1 MARYFF
7 IKITYSLLES
17 KRLFLLKRGRK
28 LLLIYFLLLIVKYQK
43 GISKFLENIL
53 ILVLIVRNIV

>member
-28 LLLIYFLLLIVKYQK
+28 LLLMYFLLLIIKYQK